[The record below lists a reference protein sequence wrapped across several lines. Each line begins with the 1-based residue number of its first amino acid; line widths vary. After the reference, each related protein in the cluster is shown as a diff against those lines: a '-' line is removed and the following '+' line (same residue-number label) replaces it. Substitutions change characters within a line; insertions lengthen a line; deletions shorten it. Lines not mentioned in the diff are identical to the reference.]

1 MPKSQVAIIAKPGP
15 EPGPG
20 VQSKFTT
27 ALLRYAAKVPPSKVT
42 PSQAV
47 PGPIPEAAARNI
59 TQAAARKAA
68 LAAGSL
74 ALPVG
79 PLGWLTVLPE
89 MVAVWKIQSQMVAD
103 LAALQG
109 QSAGLTPTH
118 MLYCLFKHSAAQAV
132 RDLGVRVGERLVFK
146 QGSLKLVQAVA
157 LALGKNITQRAIGK
171 SASRWLPLVG
181 AMGVGAYAYY
191 DTVQVAK
198 TTAALLQSLEV
209 G

>member
-1 MPKSQVAIIAKPGP
+1 MPKNQIAKPELGP
-15 EPGPG
+15 KVP
-20 VQSKFTT
+20 SKLTN
-27 ALLRYAAKVPPSKVT
+27 AILNYAAKVPLSTVM
-42 PSQAV
+42 PSQSANLDS
-47 PGPIPEAAARNI
+47 GTAARSI

-109 QSAGLTPTH
+109 QSASLTPTH

-132 RDLGVRVGERLVFK
+132 RDLGVRVGERLVVK
-146 QGSLKLVQAVA
+146 QGSVKLVQAVA
-157 LALGKNITQRAIGK
+157 WGLGKNLTQRAIGK

-181 AMGVGAYAYY
+181 ALGVGAYAYY

-198 TTAALLQSLEV
+198 TAAELFRQLTPKA
-209 G
+209 

>member
-1 MPKSQVAIIAKPGP
+1 MPKSQIAKS
-15 EPGPG
+15 EPRPS
-20 VQSKFTT
+20 VPSKL
-27 ALLRYAAKVPPSKVT
+27 ANAILNYAAKVPLSKVT
-42 PSQAV
+42 PNRSPYADPDSV
-47 PGPIPEAAARNI
+47 ARSI

-198 TTAALLQSLEV
+198 TADELFRQLTPKA
-209 G
+209 

>member
-1 MPKSQVAIIAKPGP
+1 MPKSQVAATAKHGP
-15 EPGPG
+15 EHGPG
-20 VQSKFTT
+20 APSIFTN
-27 ALLRYAAKVPPSKVT
+27 APLRYAAKVPPSKVT
-42 PSQAV
+42 PSQAK
-47 PGPIPEAAARNI
+47 PGSAPDAAARSI

-103 LAALQG
+103 LAALHG
-109 QSAGLTPTH
+109 QSARLTPTH

-132 RDLGVRVGERLVFK
+132 RDLGVRVGERLVVK
-146 QGSLKLVQAVA
+146 QGSVKLVQAVA
-157 LALGKNITQRAIGK
+157 LGLGKNLTQRAIGK

-198 TTAALLQSLEV
+198 TAAVLLQSLEV
-209 G
+209 D